1 MAEQD
6 FSKATPEDAAELADM
21 VRELAANEGK
31 KNTGHLSAERVAD
44 WLRQDP
50 PAFEALLVG
59 TPGKRQGYI
68 AFYRAFSLF
77 RGGPVLL
84 VENLYVRPLARGSG
98 LGRQLLKQASARAV
112 AQGIDRV
119 ELNVRTD
126 NPDTIAFYQ
135 RCGFHP
141 PGEEVFR
148 IEGAALR
155 VFTGKETDS

>member
-1 MAEQD
+1 MAKQD
-6 FSKATPEDAAELADM
+6 ISKATPGDAAELAEM
-21 VRELAANEGK
+21 ARELAANEGK
-31 KNTGHLSAERVAD
+31 RNIGELSADRVAD

-50 PAFEALLVG
+50 PAFEALLAG
-59 TPGKRQGYI
+59 PPGNRQGYI

-77 RGGPVLL
+77 HGGPVLL
-84 VENLYVRPLARGSG
+84 VENLYVRPSVRGSG
-98 LGRQLLKQASARAV
+98 LGRQLLKQASAQAV
-112 AQGIDRV
+112 AQGIERV
-119 ELNVRTD
+119 ELNVRAN

-155 VFTGKETDS
+155 DFIEKDTDS

>member
-1 MAEQD
+1 MTEQD
-6 FSKATPEDAAELADM
+6 FSKASPEDASELAEM
-21 VRELAANEGK
+21 VRELAASEGK
-31 KNTGHLSAERVAD
+31 RNTGELSAEKVAD
-44 WLRQDP
+44 WLCQDP
-50 PAFEALLVG
+50 PAFEALLAG
-59 TPGKRQGYI
+59 PPRNRQGYI

-84 VENLYVRPLARGSG
+84 VENLYIRPSARGSG
-98 LGRQLLKQASARAV
+98 LGRQLLKQASAHAV

-119 ELNVRTD
+119 ELNVRSN

-155 VFTGKETDS
+155 DFAGKDTDS